1 MFLFKCPRIYV
12 TPNERF
18 KCNRRLSFHLGFAPR
33 HMEPGLGVTTT
44 LTGPLKLPST
54 ETQGFKSWQL
64 ETQSLVFNLK
74 DKVMEEIKEK
84 QKTQDELSSIGK
96 TVPFPEVAPG
106 RETPGG
112 RLRLGFSVPALPGGT
127 SWGSKA
133 KQPQG
138 PGKGAVVT
146 LLAVVGFAAFACTI
160 KCFLRYVTQEGA
172 HRPLNLKR

>member
-1 MFLFKCPRIYV
+1 
-12 TPNERF
+12 
-18 KCNRRLSFHLGFAPR
+18 
-33 HMEPGLGVTTT
+33 
-44 LTGPLKLPST
+44 
-54 ETQGFKSWQL
+54 
-64 ETQSLVFNLK
+64 
-74 DKVMEEIKEK
+74 MEEIKEK